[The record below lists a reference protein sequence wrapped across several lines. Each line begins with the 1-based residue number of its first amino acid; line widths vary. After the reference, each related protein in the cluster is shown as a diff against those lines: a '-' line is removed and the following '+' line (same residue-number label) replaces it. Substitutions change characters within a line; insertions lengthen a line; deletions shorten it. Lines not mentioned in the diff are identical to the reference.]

1 MRYERAQE
9 ASWAFTKL
17 PSETVLINPLK
28 FWRRKTRQA
37 EQVTSKFQT
46 AFSQINALTLALE
59 EHRRETRLLYNSLAL
74 PERAVW
80 YGQPPMIAGEPA
92 HFAFP
97 NSTLC
102 RQESFE
108 TPYFSYWTQRLC
120 EGLRY
125 HRKLW
130 EFVFICQALWE
141 RGAVVPGARGLGF
154 GVGAEPLS
162 AFFASQNCRI
172 LGTDMDA
179 ELAEAMGWTLTNQ
192 HAVGKEAL
200 RKPAVCP
207 DDLFT
212 ENVSFQA
219 CDMNDVPAEFVDF
232 DFCWSACA
240 LEHLGSIEK
249 GLAFI
254 ERSIQC
260 LKPGGWAVHTTEFN
274 TSSNDETVDNLGTV
288 LFRRRDFEALAARL
302 TQQGHTVVPFDF
314 NLGDRPVD
322 RFIDVPPYREQPHLQ
337 MALSGFS
344 TTSFGI
350 IVQRGA

>member
-1 MRYERAQE
+1 MRYERGQE
-9 ASWAFTKL
+9 AQGL
-17 PSETVLINPLK
+17 YPIPLGETALINPLK

-37 EQVTSKFQT
+37 EQLASKLQT
-46 AFSQINALTLALE
+46 ASSQINAISRAME

-74 PERAVW
+74 PDRALW
-80 YGQPPMIAGEPA
+80 YGKPELIQGEPA
-92 HFAFP
+92 NLAFP
-97 NSTLC
+97 YSTLC
-102 RQESFE
+102 RQDSFE
-108 TPYFSYWTQRLC
+108 TPYFSYWTSRLS

-130 EFVFICQALWE
+130 EFVFICQVLWE
-141 RGAVVPGARGLGF
+141 RGVVIPGARGLGF

-162 AFFASQNCRI
+162 AFFASQNCRV
-172 LGTDMDA
+172 LATDIDLSKA
-179 ELAEAMGWTLTNQ
+179 QELGWTLTNQ

-200 RKPAVCP
+200 RKPTVCP
-207 DDLFT
+207 EDQFD
-212 ENVSFQA
+212 ENVSFRA
-219 CDMNDVPAEFVDF
+219 CDMNNVPAEFVDF

-288 LFRRRDFEALAARL
+288 LFRRQDFEALAARL
-302 TQQGHTVVPFDF
+302 AQQGHTVVPFDF
-314 NLGDRPVD
+314 NLGDGPVD
-322 RFIDVPPYREQPHLQ
+322 RYLDLPPYREQPHLQ

>member
-1 MRYERAQE
+1 M
-9 ASWAFTKL
+9 
-17 PSETVLINPLK
+17 INPFK
-28 FWRRKTRQA
+28 FWRQSARQA
-37 EQVTSKFQT
+37 ERAVNKLQVAS
-46 AFSQINALTLALE
+46 SQINAISYALE

-74 PERAVW
+74 PDRAVW
-80 YGQPPMIAGEPA
+80 LGKPPMVEGHPA
-92 HFAFP
+92 SLAFP
-97 NSTLC
+97 HSTMC
-102 RQESFE
+102 RQDSFE
-108 TPYFSYWTQRLC
+108 TPYFSYWTSRLA

-141 RGAVVPGARGLGF
+141 RGAIVPGARGLGF
-154 GVGAEPLS
+154 GVGSEPLS
-162 AFFASQNCRI
+162 AFFASQDCRI
-172 LGTDMDA
+172 LATDIDLGRA
-179 ELAEAMGWTLTNQ
+179 EELGWTLTNQ

-207 DDLFT
+207 DDLFDK
-212 ENVSFQA
+212 NVSFQT
-219 CDMNDVPAEFVDF
+219 CDMNHVPQEFVDF

-274 TSSNDETVDNLGTV
+274 TSSNEETVDNRGTV
-288 LFRRRDFEALAARL
+288 LFRPRDFEALAARL
-302 TQQGHTVVPFDF
+302 AQQGHTVVPFDF
-314 NLGDRPVD
+314 NLGDGPVD

-350 IVQRGA
+350 IVQRGV